1 MTLQEHVTVANML
14 QHMFQSKYHCSSCF
28 HVSVPSSLFL
38 FSSLLSHAIISNTDG
53 QALLKRL
60 KYAFLHG
67 LTFTVGT
74 SITTGTKN
82 QCTWASIHHKTDM
95 WGGVQAHGYPDPDY
109 FKNCNDEMDGLGVP
123 PANSLDEDGLF
134 LTTHTT
140 TQTVASGHY

>member
-1 MTLQEHVTVANML
+1 
-14 QHMFQSKYHCSSCF
+14 MFF
-28 HVSVPSSLFL
+28 

-74 SITTGTKN
+74 SITTGAKN
-82 QCTWASIHHKTDM
+82 RCTWASIHHKTDM
-95 WGGVQAHGYPDPDY
+95 WGGVQTHGYPDPDY

-134 LTTHTT
+134 LTTQTT